1 MIRSEQLKKLSWEH
15 HDALKFA
22 RNVAKGLSLKADLN
36 QIRSYAVNI
45 AENFLDPHFSLEE
58 NSLISR
64 LSDAQLSNAAVVEV
78 LQQHQEFHRLKCQL
92 QRAETSELQS
102 LLVEFKELLKTH
114 VRLEERHFFPFIEQ
128 TLNSDQLQE
137 AQREIDAGH
146 MVDCSSWPDPF
157 WRPKV

>member
-22 RNVAKGLSLKADLN
+22 RNVAKGLSVNADLN

-45 AENFLDPHFSLEE
+45 AENFLEPHFKLEE

-64 LSDAQLSNAAVVEV
+64 LSDVQLGNEAVVEV
-78 LQQHQEFHRLKCQL
+78 LQQHQEFKLLKHQL
-92 QRAETSELQS
+92 QQAETSELRS
-102 LLVEFKELLKTH
+102 LLVQFMELLKTH
-114 VRLEERHFFPFIEQ
+114 VRLEERYFFPFIER
-128 TLNSDQLQE
+128 TLDSSQLQE

-146 MVDCSSWPDPF
+146 IVDCSSWPDPF
-157 WRPKV
+157 WKPRA